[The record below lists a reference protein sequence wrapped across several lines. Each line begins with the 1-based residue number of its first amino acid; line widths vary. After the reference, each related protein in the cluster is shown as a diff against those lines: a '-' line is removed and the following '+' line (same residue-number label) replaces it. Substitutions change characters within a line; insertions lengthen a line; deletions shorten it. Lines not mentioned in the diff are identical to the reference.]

1 MTVTAV
7 VLRTPRKLLRE
18 LGKCFDITNPTN
30 GIYYV
35 NGDTS
40 PTQIVVSAD
49 LAEED
54 NLWLRSLRNDLD
66 AAGMD
71 KVITQQERSGGKLSV
86 EAYLQVILKANP
98 FTFQEIQDMRGKTFD
113 EVMEEA
119 GVTAKWVNRG
129 FVLGEERGIAL
140 GEERGIALGEE
151 RGIVRGEERGIIRGK
166 ANAVISV
173 LRTRFQ
179 TVPKTIQDSINSY
192 TDLIALDSLLAAAVT
207 CESIKDFRQNL
218 VR

>member
-1 MTVTAV
+1 
-7 VLRTPRKLLRE
+7 LR
-18 LGKCFDITNPTN
+18 D
-30 GIYYV
+30 
-35 NGDTS
+35 
-40 PTQIVVSAD
+40 
-49 LAEED
+49 
-54 NLWLRSLRNDLD
+54 DLD

-71 KVITQQERSGGKLSV
+71 RVITQQERSGGKLSV

-98 FTFQEIQDMRGKTFD
+98 FIFQEIQDMRSKTFD

-119 GVTAKWVNRG
+119 GVTAKWEVR
-129 FVLGEERGIAL
+129 GEERGIAL
-140 GEERGIALGEE
+140 GE
-151 RGIVRGEERGIIRGK
+151 VRGEERGIIRGK

-179 TVPKTIQDSINSY
+179 TIPKTVQESIQSY
-192 TDLIALDSLLAAAVT
+192 TDLTALDSLLEAAVT